1 MAWPPSQ
8 ILGAVRSTARRALSG
23 LAPQAID
30 VNAGGDMLCAQAL
43 PERTEL
49 VRMGFSFA
57 AQIPLTSAWTLLI
70 TVPTT
75 LANLSLQNGEAIN
88 GGKSYIIDRFW
99 IKNTTT
105 TASAGFITPLAQ
117 LVVPGTTQ
125 VDNDATVLRWSL
137 SGKAATNAL
146 DPKPWTRSKL
156 VMNSIL
162 TGCLGDQWM
171 HFNSLSQVPTTN
183 LGAVIEVPCYGR
195 YIVPPQGSFN
205 VNAQESVSGGV
216 AIAGIEWHECF
227 LDLG

>member
-8 ILGAVRSTARRALSG
+8 ILGAVRSSARRALSG

-43 PERTEL
+43 PERAEL

-57 AQIPLTSAWTLLI
+57 AQIPLASAWTLLI

-75 LANLSLQNGEAIN
+75 LANLSLQNGEAT
-88 GGKSYIIDRFW
+88 GGKSYIIERFW
-99 IKNTTT
+99 IKNTTS

-117 LVVPGTTQ
+117 LVVPGTAQ
-125 VDNDATVLRWSL
+125 VADDTTVLRWSL
-137 SGKAATNAL
+137 SGKAVPNAL
-146 DPKPWTRSKL
+146 ALDKRWTLSKL

-171 HFNSLSQVPTTN
+171 HFNSMEQNPTTN